1 MHARFLVTL
10 ILAWPAAVH
19 ADILYLRDG
28 TRHTGDLVSRTD
40 QQVVFRIQV
49 PGTTSGVLRM
59 FPAALVARVELTAAT
74 TAPAVADDDA
84 PADAGEARSSA
95 DLLQMVRE
103 GFELLDDEDW
113 LAALRAL
120 QRAVLAARPA
130 QLAELEELARQ
141 ARGAALDDL
150 LAQTRLRVAGQAD
163 GGRTFRLSFVTP
175 YERAALGRR
184 LAAEQAA
191 MLETTFDGRPLADW
205 LTHAEE
211 YTEVRPDARRLV
223 AAAGRCA
230 AVIKARLRHD
240 PVLAGERAERQRLTE
255 LHDALTRLAA
265 RVLALRGYTAPPEG
279 NAAPA
284 EAEPGPTSQPARTPS
299 APPEPQE
306 SRP

>member
-1 MHARFLVTL
+1 MHAQFLVTL
-10 ILAWPAAVH
+10 MLAWPAAVH

-28 TRHTGDLVSRTD
+28 SRHTGHLISRTD
-40 QQVVFRIQV
+40 RQIVFHVRV
-49 PGTTSGVLRM
+49 PGTNTSVLRT
-59 FPAALVARVELTAAT
+59 FPAALVARVELTPT
-74 TAPAVADDDA
+74 ESAPAEADDEL
-84 PADAGEARSSA
+84 PAEPAEARPTA
-95 DLLQMVRE
+95 ELLQMVRE

-113 LAALRAL
+113 VGALRAL

-130 QLAELEELARQ
+130 QLAELEDLARQ

-150 LAQTRLRVAGQAD
+150 LAQTRLRVAGGAD

-191 MLETTFDGRPLADW
+191 LLESTFDGRPLADW

-211 YTEVRPDARRLV
+211 YTDLRPDARRLV

-240 PVLAGERAERQRLTE
+240 PALAGERTARRRLTE
-255 LHDALTRLAA
+255 LHDALARLAA
-265 RVLALRGYTAPPEG
+265 RVLALPGYTAPPGE
-279 NAAPA
+279 NP
-284 EAEPGPTSQPARTPS
+284 
-299 APPEPQE
+299 APPEAPPGPASQPVRAPAPQPEPLE
-306 SRP
+306 SRL

>member
-10 ILAWPAAVH
+10 ILACPAAIH

-40 QQVVFRIQV
+40 QHVVFRIQV
-49 PGTTSGVLRM
+49 PGTTSGVLRT

-74 TAPAVADDDA
+74 PAPTVVEDDA
-84 PADAGEARSSA
+84 SADAGEARSTA
-95 DLLQMVRE
+95 DLLQIVRE

-120 QRAVLAARPA
+120 QRAVLAARPP
-130 QLAELEELARQ
+130 QLAELEQLALQ
-141 ARGAALDDL
+141 ARGTALDDL
-150 LAQTRLRVAGQAD
+150 LAQTRLRVAAQAD
-163 GGRTFRLSFVTP
+163 GGRTFRLSYVTA

-191 MLETTFDGRPLADW
+191 LLESAFDGRPLAAW

-211 YTEVRPDARRLV
+211 YAEVRPDARRLV

-230 AVIKARLRHD
+230 AMIKARLRHD
-240 PVLAGERAERQRLTE
+240 PALAGERDERRRLTE

-265 RVLALRGYTAPPEG
+265 RVLALRGYTAPPGG
-279 NAAPA
+279 NAAPT
-284 EAEPGPTSQPARTPS
+284 EGEPGPSSQPARTS
-299 APPEPQE
+299 AAPPEPQE